1 MKQNSFK
8 LWVIWCLVIAI
19 VTVVPL
25 CLISSPPAAAQS
37 AEDYFQISYEPFSFS
52 KTEIYDGEVFYTTVQ
67 AHAICTRD
75 LPLSVNEARITG
87 RVIAEHKVSGTRVT
101 LNSSYSI
108 NIKPFPYMAGET
120 AEIDKVIYMQF
131 PDGSESGDYNVIGE
145 FVSIEVKVFWWWQD
159 ITGYVPQDPIMMG
172 SLRYIPGDK
181 SPTPSSTP
189 TLIPM
194 PTATSTSTVT
204 PTPTA
209 TSTPAPEA
217 GIGTGTWI
225 GIGAAI
231 ISSIVLI
238 LGIWLIKRRK

>member
-1 MKQNSFK
+1 MKHNFFK
-8 LWVIWCLVIAI
+8 LWVIWCLVIAT

-37 AEDYFQISYEPFSFS
+37 AEDYFQISYEPFVFS
-52 KTEIYDGEVFYTTVQ
+52 KTEIHDVEVFFTTVQ
-67 AHAICTRD
+67 AHATCTKD

-87 RVIAEHKVSGTRVT
+87 RVIAEHTVSGAWVT

-108 NIKPFPYMAGET
+108 NIKPFPYRAGET
-120 AEIDKVIYMQF
+120 AEIDKVIYLQF

-145 FVSIEVKVFWWWQD
+145 FVSIEVKIFWWWQN
-159 ITGYVPQDPIMMG
+159 IIYYVPQEPIMMG
-172 SLRYIPGDK
+172 SLTYIPNGE
-181 SPTPSSTP
+181 STTPTPNPTP
-189 TLIPM
+189 
-194 PTATSTSTVT
+194 TVT

-225 GIGAAI
+225 GIGVAI
-231 ISSIVLI
+231 ISCIALI

>member
-1 MKQNSFK
+1 MKHNFFK
-8 LWVIWCLVIAI
+8 LGIIWYLVIAL

-25 CLISSPPAAAQS
+25 CLIGSPPAEAQS

-52 KTEIYDGEVFYTTVQ
+52 KTEIHGGEVFFTTVQ
-67 AHAICTRD
+67 AHATCTRD
-75 LPLSVNEARITG
+75 LPLSINEARITG
-87 RVIAEHKVSGTRVT
+87 RVIAENTVTGAWVT

-120 AEIDKVIYMQF
+120 AEIDKVIYLQV

-145 FVSIEVKVFWWWQD
+145 FVSIEVKIFWWWQD

-189 TLIPM
+189 TLMPM
-194 PTATSTSTVT
+194 PTATSTPTVT

-209 TSTPAPEA
+209 TSTPTPEA

-225 GIGAAI
+225 GIGVAI
-231 ISSIVLI
+231 ISCIALI
-238 LGIWLIKRRK
+238 LVIWLMKRRK

>member
-1 MKQNSFK
+1 MKHNFFK
-8 LWVIWCLVIAI
+8 LGIIWYLVIAL

-25 CLISSPPAAAQS
+25 CLIGSPPAEAQS

-52 KTEIYDGEVFYTTVQ
+52 KTEIHDGEVFYTTVQ
-67 AHAICTRD
+67 AHATCTRD
-75 LPLSVNEARITG
+75 LPLSINEARITG
-87 RVIAEHKVSGTRVT
+87 RVIAEHTVSGAWVT

-108 NIKPFPYMAGET
+108 NTKPFPYRAGET
-120 AEIDKVIYMQF
+120 AEIDKVIYLQF

-145 FVSIEVKVFWWWQD
+145 FVSIEVKIFWWWQD

-172 SLRYIPGDK
+172 SLTYIPNGE
-181 SPTPSSTP
+181 STTPTPNPTP
-189 TLIPM
+189 
-194 PTATSTSTVT
+194 TVT

-225 GIGAAI
+225 GIGVAI
-231 ISSIVLI
+231 ISCIALI
-238 LGIWLIKRRK
+238 LGIWLIKRRN

>member
-1 MKQNSFK
+1 MKQHSFN
-8 LWVIWCLVIAI
+8 LGFILCLVIAL
-19 VTVVPL
+19 VTAVSL
-25 CLISSPPAAAQS
+25 CLIGSPPAAAQS
-37 AEDYFQISYEPFSFS
+37 AEDYFQISYEQFSFS
-52 KTEIYDGEVFYTTVQ
+52 KTEIYNSKVFYTTVQ
-67 AHAICTRD
+67 AHATCTRD

-108 NIKPFPYMAGET
+108 NIKPFPYRAGET

-145 FVSIEVKVFWWWQD
+145 FVSIEVKILWWWQNIID
-159 ITGYVPQDPIMMG
+159 YVPQEPIMMG
-172 SLRYIPGDK
+172 SLTYIPNGE
-181 SPTPSSTP
+181 STTPTPNPTP
-189 TLIPM
+189 
-194 PTATSTSTVT
+194 TVT

-225 GIGAAI
+225 GIGVAI
-231 ISSIVLI
+231 ISCIALI